1 MNVTRRRRR
10 VLRRRARTS
19 PMKDNRVPSVQ
30 TLRFFNAL
38 PSRRLSTLFLFLV
51 EKLQYDKSTRI

>member
-10 VLRRRARTS
+10 VLRRRSVVVPVEHPR
-19 PMKDNRVPSVQ
+19 DNRVPSVQ

-38 PSRRLSTLFLFLV
+38 PSCRLSTLFLFLV
-51 EKLQYDKSTRI
+51 EKL